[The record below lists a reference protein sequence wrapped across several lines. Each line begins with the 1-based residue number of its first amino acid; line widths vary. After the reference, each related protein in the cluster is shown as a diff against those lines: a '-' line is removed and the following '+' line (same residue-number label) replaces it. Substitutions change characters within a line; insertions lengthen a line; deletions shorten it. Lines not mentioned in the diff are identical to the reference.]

1 MLFHDILGRLVK
13 VCAALGLS
21 LGFVAGAQAA
31 VEELADEVLSEVS
44 ASDGVTINFSLQ
56 WNPNRTEVDLASS
69 FSLTFTEHG
78 VNTHWVMHGFGGA
91 MDMWGLKIDARKG
104 PADVGDYVEVTMPAY
119 IGFKDFGVQAMAV
132 QTQAEK
138 ANEGAFAAPKASYGQ
153 WYWNGSA
160 TVTGSMYIWPAK

>member
-1 MLFHDILGRLVK
+1 MLFHDIFVRLLNICV
-13 VCAALGLS
+13 ALVIS
-21 LGFVAGAQAA
+21 LGFVGTTHAA
-31 VEELADEVLSEVS
+31 VEEVADEDLSEVS
-44 ASDGVTINFSLQ
+44 AAEGVTIIFNLQ

-69 FSLTFTEHG
+69 FSLTFTQGG

-119 IGFKDFGVQAMAV
+119 IGFKDFGVQAMSA

-138 ANEGAFAAPKASYGQ
+138 LTDGFSAPKTSYGQ

-160 TVTGSMYIWPAK
+160 TMTGSMYIWPAK